1 MVGMMT
7 QRSNA
12 GEILVREAV
21 PSSDTVRERFA
32 AIDGL
37 RAVAILAMLAY
48 EAFAF
53 APGIAAGRR
62 PLATALGDLSQG
74 VTLFILLS
82 GFALGYP
89 AIVACTESG
98 AAYLD
103 IARYAIK
110 RVLRIYP
117 AFLLALALAIA
128 IPPLAR
134 HFGIPAFAGGAKPVG
149 IATIVSNLFF
159 VGDGLGNDGFRGL
172 ATIARMYVLFPL
184 LLLLW
189 ARSGPV
195 FAGVMFAAAVLDTT
209 TGLHAIGI
217 GALVPFMLGMV
228 AAGVRAQ
235 NLPAY
240 RFGVPLALLAGT
252 AAIVWSPGIAHLAAS
267 HEPAGTLRIDPLWS
281 VSLFGALVAINA
293 FGPIEEVLGFAPLRL
308 LGVAS
313 YAISLAIVPVTAFTV
328 RQLGASHGPLEA
340 AGSAVVVSIVVG
352 FALWQLVDRS
362 FGESSLRR
370 DVADRLAP
378 NFSALLARVHAD
390 RVTIGKPAEALLPEI
405 ESASPQLET
414 SFYAPPPRPDAADLA
429 MVSQRSGSPEELA
442 AEIIATKKRLAE
454 RSAALFVS
462 AKPVE
467 APVTYQKP
475 GFYRKPGANAIAVTT
490 SRADEVVPAEPIA
503 VTPVPVAPPSYAT
516 PVATTVPMINTLPIA
531 ATDSDD
537 HEVRTMAP
545 TLPPV
550 AERSPIKVRIGA
562 PRAPIAEP
570 ASVERLDG

>member
-1 MVGMMT
+1 MMT
-7 QRSNA
+7 QRSST

-37 RAVAILAMLAY
+37 RAIAILAMVAY

-53 APGIAAGRR
+53 APGIAAGRL

-89 AIVACTESG
+89 AIVALTESG

-103 IARYAIK
+103 IARYTIK

-117 AFLLALALAIA
+117 AFLLALAFAIA

-134 HFGIPAFAGGAKPVG
+134 HFGIPAFGGGAKPVG
-149 IATIVSNLFF
+149 VATIVSNVFL
-159 VGDGLGNDGFRGL
+159 VGDGLGNDGFL
-172 ATIARMYVLFPL
+172 ALSTIARSYVVFPL

-189 ARSGPV
+189 ARSGPI
-195 FAGVMFAAAVLDTT
+195 FAGVLFAAAVLDATT
-209 TGLHAIGI
+209 DLHAIGI

-228 AAGVRAQ
+228 AASVREQ

-240 RFGVPLALLAGT
+240 RFGIPLALLAG
-252 AAIVWSPGIAHLAAS
+252 AAAVVWGPGIAHLAAP
-267 HEPAGTLRIDPLWS
+267 HAPAGTLRIDPLWS
-281 VSLFGALVAINA
+281 VSLFGAFVAINA
-293 FGPIEEVLGFAPLRL
+293 LGPLERILGFAPLRL

-313 YAISLAIVPVTAFTV
+313 YAISLAIVPVTAFAV
-328 RQLGASHGPLEA
+328 RQLGASIGPLGA
-340 AGSAVVVSIVVG
+340 AANAAVASIVVG

-378 NFSALLARVHAD
+378 NISAVLARIRAD
-390 RVTIGKPAEALLPEI
+390 RVTIGTPAGALLPEI
-405 ESASPQLET
+405 ESASPQLAT

-454 RSAALFVS
+454 RSTALFAD

-467 APVTYQKP
+467 APVAYQKP
-475 GFYRKPGANAIAVTT
+475 GFYRKPGANELASASATAPALT
-490 SRADEVVPAEPIA
+490 PAEPIA
-503 VTPVPVAPPSYAT
+503 VTPVP
-516 PVATTVPMINTLPIA
+516 
-531 ATDSDD
+531 
-537 HEVRTMAP
+537 
-545 TLPPV
+545 
-550 AERSPIKVRIGA
+550 PIKMRIGA
-562 PRAPIAEP
+562 SRAPIAGS
-570 ASVERLDG
+570 ASVERLDD